1 MSRKWTYVW
10 GCIVTMSGVAALGF
24 QPVESSAHSGHA
36 ELQGSVAKLQRPAAS
51 DISKKFPASAGVP
64 VSGRIVDPNGNP
76 LQDATVSVIVQGV
89 SESIIASRSDS
100 VGGYK
105 LNVPEMS
112 GVHTLRVIHI
122 GYTPYSVTMQ
132 RKLDGWNI
140 PEEIVLR
147 PIPQTSESL
156 GTP

>member
-10 GCIVTMSGVAALGF
+10 GCIVTMSGAVALVF
-24 QPVESSAHSGHA
+24 QPVESSAHSGNA
-36 ELQGSVAKLQRPAAS
+36 EFQGSIAKLQRPTGS
-51 DISKKFPASAGVP
+51 ILSKKYLPTAGVP

-89 SESIIASRSDS
+89 SESIITSRSDS

-105 LNVPEMS
+105 LKVPEMS
-112 GVHTLRVIHI
+112 GIHTLRVIHI

-132 RKLDGWNI
+132 RNLEGWNI
-140 PEEIVLR
+140 PQEIVLK
-147 PIPQTSESL
+147 PIAQTLGSLESH
-156 GTP
+156 